1 MTIDT
6 TSIGRRLDSLPWT
19 RVQTMIALGLGAG
32 WLFDSLEVNLVGS
45 VINPLEKH
53 FGAGPLTGQFV
64 FFSWLVGIL
73 VGALAGGRLADRFGR
88 RRLFVATLL
97 WYATFT
103 VLTGLSPSIYVVIV
117 LRFLTGLGVG
127 AEYSIINSAIAEL
140 MPARHRGKAGAAVM
154 NFWPVGAIASGLL
167 AYWLLNTLKLSDSV
181 SWRYGFALG
190 GVLALVVLIFRRRLP
205 ESPRWLASQGRAADA
220 EAVVADLERRS
231 GVSTLAPVDGAD
243 VEVATPTFGAALREL
258 VGRYPGRLALGCLLD
273 LSEAFGYYGIFALLS
288 LVVLPAINIPAAQ
301 IPFFFI
307 MGNVGAL
314 AGGLTMTA
322 LFDRLGRRRTVLT
335 AYSLAAAGVVLLA
348 AATAT
353 KSGTLVLLAFMVSN
367 AFATAA
373 WTTAYPTFTELFPTH
388 LRGAGVGMSVAVG
401 RVGAAFGVLLV
412 TTIAQTTSF
421 TVGYALV
428 IGFWLLG
435 VVAMVVFSARGGPE
449 AARRPLELVT
459 AGGPALGQA
468 AA

>member
-1 MTIDT
+1 MTT
-6 TSIGRRLDSLPWT
+6 NPSTIGQRLDRLPWT
-19 RVQTMIALGLGAG
+19 KVQTQIALALGAG

-53 FGAGPLTGQFV
+53 FGAGPLTGQFI

-73 VGALAGGRLADRFGR
+73 VGALVGGRLADRFGR

-97 WYATFT
+97 WYAGFT
-103 VLTGLSPSIYVVIV
+103 ILTGLSPSIYVVIV

-154 NFWPVGAIASGLL
+154 NFWPIGAIASGLL
-167 AYWLLNTLKLSDSV
+167 AYWLLNTLKLTDNV

-190 GVLALVVLIFRRRLP
+190 GVLALVVLFFRRRLP
-205 ESPRWLASQGRAADA
+205 ESPRWLASRGRSDDA

-231 GVSTLAPVDGAD
+231 GAVDAPAIGGGT
-243 VEVATPTFGAALREL
+243 VEVATPGFGAALREL
-258 VGRYPGRLALGCLLD
+258 TARYPGRLALGCLLD

-288 LVVLPAINIPAAQ
+288 LVVLPAINISDAQ

-314 AGGLTMTA
+314 VGGLTMTA
-322 LFDRLGRRRTVLT
+322 VFDRLGRRRTVLT
-335 AYSLAAAGVVLLA
+335 AYSLAAVGVIGLA
-348 AATAT
+348 AATST

-373 WTTAYPTFTELFPTH
+373 WTTAYPTFSELFPTH

-401 RVGAAFGVLLV
+401 RIGAAFGVLLV
-412 TTIAQTTSF
+412 TTVAQQTSV
-421 TVGYALV
+421 TLGYALV
-428 IGFWLLG
+428 VAFWLVG
-435 VVAMVVFSARGGPE
+435 VVSMAAYSSKGGTE

-459 AGGPALGQA
+459 AAVGQA
-468 AA
+468 A